1 MRPLELRLRNFRSY
15 FGPETVFS
23 FRDRSLVGIVG
34 PIGSGKSSILDA
46 ISFALYGKTPTVAAA
61 TKGLIHQRAADAA
74 VALRFEVEG
83 EIWEAVRMLRVKGQS
98 QHALYRLDADEP
110 SDAPGVEPIERITME
125 ADVNAKVI
133 ELLGLE
139 FDAFGRS
146 VLLAQGRFAEFLRAR
161 PVERD
166 KVLKGVFGHDRIDA
180 MRDAAKA
187 HAAAVAIELEKMGV
201 RVEQLDRVA
210 LRLAERTTQAKALN
224 SRLGEL
230 EKARPKLE
238 KLEVQVTAAEETR
251 ATVEKRLADIRGLAG
266 RLPEPATTAQLFAD
280 ASGVASRRASL
291 AAGLEAA
298 QSAVA
303 DADAALAAAEA
314 EGIVQTIDEASQRL
328 ALINPL
334 ERAVGQASQRV
345 DAVAKRLT
353 TLVASVAQAKARLD
367 TATGAEAAASEQ
379 LTVRKETLE
388 AAESELQQLRH
399 ADMAMTL
406 RADLHDGETCPVCAQ
421 AVAVVPAVAPSA
433 DVSRA
438 VGALDDARAARERAD
453 ATRLEAVAEVQGAR
467 EALAGL
473 EAEMERLGTEQS
485 AAQQAADVAT
495 QEYTDAVSGLTE
507 LLGEGDPAEVVARLK
522 RDVESK
528 RTKAADARKALERVR
543 MDHDAVIR
551 DQQELEKRLTAL
563 RVDVTDLAA
572 RLGVEL
578 IADGDS
584 AGGLEQALS
593 ELRAAWGSV
602 IESLEATKATATQ
615 AAAEA
620 AVARDVL
627 LASLS
632 VAGDFAGVAATTRAE
647 ADLVAKLIEEGQSE
661 LDQSSDLLV
670 RRDGMAAERDRY
682 EQISTDLT
690 DSRFVRYLLDDERT
704 RLAALGSE
712 HFERLSSGRY
722 RFSEDGKFEILDLTA
737 AEAVRKADSLSGGET
752 FLASLAL
759 VLALAEMVARTGG
772 RLDAFFLD
780 EGFGSLDPEHLDL
793 AMEGIEALVADG
805 GSRLVVVVSHVPELR
820 ARLEDLIVLD
830 RDPVTGDTRVVS
842 A

>member
-83 EIWEAVRMLRVKGQS
+83 QIWEAVRLLRVKGQS
-98 QHALYRLDADEP
+98 QHALYRLDADQPDIEP
-110 SDAPGVEPIERITME
+110 VERITME
-125 ADVNAKVI
+125 ADVNAKVV

-139 FDAFGRS
+139 FDAFGQS

-161 PVERD
+161 PAERD

-180 MRDAAKA
+180 MRDVAKA
-187 HAAAVAIELEKMGV
+187 HVAAVGVELEKLSV

-210 LRLAERTTQAKALN
+210 ARLAERMASAKDLKKRLARLRKAEPKLSALDARIAHVRETQAA
-224 SRLGEL
+224 
-230 EKARPKLE
+230 
-238 KLEVQVTAAEETR
+238 
-251 ATVEKRLADIRGLAG
+251 VEKRLIGIGELAE
-266 RLPEPATTAQLFAD
+266 RLPEPTATAQLFD
-280 ASGVASRRASL
+280 D
-291 AAGLEAA
+291 AAGATDRRTLLAERLEAT
-298 QSAVA
+298 QRTVS
-303 DADAALAAAEA
+303 DADAAVAAAEEA
-314 EGIVQTIDEASQRL
+314 GIVRTIEDASERL
-328 ALINPL
+328 AVIGPL
-334 ERAVGQASQRV
+334 GRAAAQATERV
-345 DAVAKRLT
+345 DALAQRCSAVAEAVETARVRLEAAT
-353 TLVASVAQAKARLD
+353 SAQAKA
-367 TATGAEAAASEQ
+367 SEQ
-379 LTVRKETLE
+379 LEERTAALAQAE
-388 AAESELQQLRH
+388 ASLQALRH

-406 RADLHDGETCPVCAQ
+406 RADLHDGDACPVCTQ
-421 AVAVVPAVAPSA
+421 EVPSVPPVAPSA
-433 DVSRA
+433 DVSA
-438 VGALDDARAARERAD
+438 AEHALRDAREAREQAD
-453 ATRLEAVAEVQGAR
+453 TIRVKAAAEVQGAR
-467 EALAGL
+467 ETLSGFESEISRLESELA
-473 EAEMERLGTEQS
+473 AS
-485 AAQQAADVAT
+485 KAAADAAGA
-495 QEYTDAVSGLTE
+495 EHAAALNGLTT
-507 LLGEGDPAEVVARLK
+507 LLGEGDPTVLVEKLKQDLESRRTTAAE
-522 RDVESK
+522 
-528 RTKAADARKALERVR
+528 ARKAVERIR
-543 MDHDAVIR
+543 ADHDAAIR
-551 DQQELEKRLTAL
+551 EQQELGKRLTAL

-578 IADGDS
+578 AADTEET
-584 AGGLEQALS
+584 AGLQEALI
-593 ELRAAWGSV
+593 ELRRAWGTV
-602 IESLEATKATATQ
+602 TASLEATKVGAAED
-615 AAAEA
+615 AAEA
-620 AVARDVL
+620 TAARTALLDDLSVEGEYANVVAGLAAESELVDKMVAEDQAEIDDSVELLARRDVL
-627 LASLS
+627 
-632 VAGDFAGVAATTRAE
+632 T
-647 ADLVAKLIEEGQSE
+647 
-661 LDQSSDLLV
+661 
-670 RRDGMAAERDRY
+670 AERRRY

-704 RLAALGSE
+704 RLAGLGSE

-759 VLALAEMVARTGG
+759 ALALAEMVARTGG

-805 GSRLVVVVSHVPELR
+805 GDRLVVVVSHVPELR

-830 RDPVTGDTRVVS
+830 RDPVTGDTRVLS